1 MSGVRDAASRIDGA
15 ASTMSDTRES
25 TTTVRRRPQIKIL
38 EPRHGLAAYLG
49 VVPRTVQR
57 MGLPTTYIGNVA
69 YHPHNG
75 SLAIIAA
82 RVRHPKG
89 RQR

>member
-1 MSGVRDAASRIDGA
+1 
-15 ASTMSDTRES
+15 MSDTRES
-25 TTTVRRRPQIKIL
+25 TTTVRRRPQIKIENDVL
-38 EPRHGLAAYLG
+38 EPRHDLAAYLG